1 MSVSQ
6 LTEAHEKDTGLAVD
20 RLIDLTA
27 NDMDQVNSLILS
39 RADSHVEMVPQ
50 LARYLIE
57 AGGKRLRPMLTLA
70 SAYVLGEANGN
81 QIKYAAAIEFM
92 HNATL
97 LHDDVVDESDMRRG
111 KPAARKIWG
120 NQASVLVGD
129 FLLGQ
134 AFMMMVEA
142 GSLEALDVLSRAAAV
157 IAEGEVLQLAK
168 AGDQATSEADYMQII
183 GAKTAKLF
191 EAATEVGVMAGG
203 GSGESRAA
211 MARYGYELGLAF
223 QLVDDVLDYGLGV
236 GLGKNVGDDLREGKM
251 TLPVILA
258 LKDGSELERQTVL
271 NALGQQEADDKVV
284 GSVRNVLNRRGAL
297 DKTMERAQRHAELA
311 QEALLGLPPSIHRDV
326 LAEVAIFCVQRAY

>member
-6 LTEAHEKDTGLAVD
+6 LNEAHEKDNGVAVD
-20 RLIDLTA
+20 RLIDLTSA
-27 NDMDQVNSLILS
+27 DMDQVNDLILS

-70 SAYVLGEANGN
+70 SAHVLGNASGN
-81 QIKYAAAIEFM
+81 QIKYAAAVEFM

-111 KPAARKIWG
+111 KPAARKVWG

-142 GSLEALDVLSRAAAV
+142 GSLDALDVLSRAAAV

-168 AGDQATSEADYMQII
+168 AGNEDTSEADYMQII

-203 GSGESRAA
+203 GSGEKRQA
-211 MARYGYELGLAF
+211 MARYGFELGLAF

-251 TLPVILA
+251 TLPIILA
-258 LKDGSELERQTVL
+258 LKDGSELERKTIL
-271 NALGQQEADDKVV
+271 NALGQEDADDSVV
-284 GSVRNVLNRRGAL
+284 SNVRTILNRRGAL
-297 DKTMERAQRHAELA
+297 EETMSRAHQHVEKAQAALMELPSSLHREILA
-311 QEALLGLPPSIHRDV
+311 DVAL
-326 LAEVAIFCVQRAY
+326 FCVQRAY